1 MCFGLSQDV
10 YSCAVYIPPISS
22 PHYDNDFISL
32 EGEVSTFS
40 SKGKLVLI
48 GDFNSRTCQNPD
60 FIEKNSSQINDF
72 DGVDLL
78 PPDYVTD
85 TELKRVNQDFIINS
99 HGKNVLDLCL
109 SSWLRILN
117 GRFLGDS
124 LGYFTY
130 MSNNGFSS
138 VDYAILSESLLPSVK
153 YFKTNDFTYLSDHV
167 QIELYLKCSIT
178 HETKTK
184 LDEKRWKNIKTYKWT
199 DNLKELLIEA
209 LSDENIKNEI
219 LGFELNNITEN

>member
-1 MCFGLSQDV
+1 L
-10 YSCAVYIPPISS
+10 
-22 PHYDNDFISL
+22 ISL

-40 SKGKLVLI
+40 SKGKIVLI
-48 GDFNSRTCQNPD
+48 ADFNSRTGQNPD
-60 FIEKNSSQINDF
+60 FIEKDSPQINDF

-99 HGKNVLDLCL
+99 HGKKLLDLCL
-109 SSWLRILN
+109 SSRLCILN

-167 QIELYLKCSIT
+167 QVELYLKCSIT
-178 HETKTK
+178 DETKTK
-184 LDEKRWKNIKTYKWT
+184 LDEKDEKYKTYKWT
-199 DNLKELLIEA
+199 DT
-209 LSDENIKNEI
+209 S
-219 LGFELNNITEN
+219 

>member
-1 MCFGLSQDV
+1 MFFGLSQDV
-10 YSCAVYIPPISS
+10 YLCAVYIPHIAS

-32 EGEVSTFS
+32 EGEVSIFS
-40 SKGKLVLI
+40 SKGKIVLI
-48 GDFNSRTCQNPD
+48 GDFNSRTGQNPD
-60 FIEKNSSQINDF
+60 FIEKDSSQINDF

-99 HGKNVLDLCL
+99 HGKNLLDLSL
-109 SSWLRILN
+109 SSRLRTLN

-167 QIELYLKCSIT
+167 QVELYLKCSINDK
-178 HETKTK
+178 TKTN
-184 LDEKRWKNIKTYKWT
+184 LDEKDEKYKNI
-199 DNLKELLIEA
+199 
-209 LSDENIKNEI
+209 
-219 LGFELNNITEN
+219 

>member
-1 MCFGLSQDV
+1 MLT
-10 YSCAVYIPPISS
+10 A
-22 PHYDNDFISL
+22 PHYDNDFTSL
-32 EGEVSTFS
+32 EGEVLTFS
-40 SKGKLVLI
+40 SKGKIVLI
-48 GDFNSRTCQNPD
+48 GDFNSRTGQNPN
-60 FIEKNSSQINDF
+60 FIEIDSSQINDV

-78 PPDYVTD
+78 PPDYVSD
-85 TELKRVNQDFIINS
+85 TELKRVNQDFIIKS
-99 HGKNVLDLCL
+99 HGKKMLDLCL
-109 SSWLRILN
+109 SSGLRILN

-138 VDYAILSESLLPSVK
+138 VDYAILSESLLPSVI

-184 LDEKRWKNIKTYKWT
+184 LDGEKRKNIKTCSNAKCRT
-199 DNLKELLIEA
+199 GAKCR
-209 LSDENIKNEI
+209 
-219 LGFELNNITEN
+219 T